1 MSNYWQYSYHVGLY
15 LQVEN
20 HIEEIRETIHDK
32 QVYKLKIIVTRN
44 FNFKRSTKSLSYRYL
59 VSNIFAT

>member
-32 QVYKLKIIVTRN
+32 QLYKLKIIVTRN
-44 FNFKRSTKSLSYRYL
+44 FNFKRSTKSLTD
-59 VSNIFAT
+59 I

>member
-20 HIEEIRETIHDK
+20 YIEEIRETIHDK
-32 QVYKLKIIVTRN
+32 QLYKL
-44 FNFKRSTKSLSYRYL
+44 
-59 VSNIFAT
+59 